1 MQSSSYHI
9 LPGDRKADA
18 AGCVPYLKIKKRRLS
33 ACMEGWISEKR
44 MGGCSSRHTRLFK
57 ITRVKS
63 GKSKRIGLAL
73 KTSLWYNIRS
83 GQ

>member
-1 MQSSSYHI
+1 MQRSSYHI

-18 AGCVPYLKIKKRRLS
+18 AGCVPYFKIKKRRLS
-33 ACMEGWISEKR
+33 ACMEGGISKR
-44 MGGCSSRHTRLFK
+44 QVGGCGRRHTRLFK